1 MMIVNKDSVTAT
13 RHKLDD
19 PGKTQQVIA
28 EVKKILEIKE
38 ALLWRAEGMA
48 PCCGTLCGIS
58 AHIAYEIEILQ
69 NTLAALER
77 GDKVQAADQLE
88 KYIHVLEASC
98 EPSQPNYC

>member
-1 MMIVNKDSVTAT
+1 MMIVDKDSVTVT
-13 RHKLDD
+13 RRKLDD
-19 PGKTQQVIA
+19 PSKTQQVIA

-58 AHIAYEIEILQ
+58 KHLAYEIEILQ
-69 NTLAALER
+69 NILAALER
-77 GDKVQAADQLE
+77 GDKVQATDLLE
-88 KYIHVLEASC
+88 KYVHVLEVNC